1 MYNSV
6 YSCFIIRDNKTI
18 ARFPKRGILTQLDMI
33 DRYGRIIDYLRISVT
48 DRCNLR
54 CVYCMPAE
62 GVEWK
67 SHGEV
72 LSFEEI
78 LRLCGIMAG
87 LGVRTFKITGGEPL
101 VRKGVAG
108 FIARLRAIPGIEQVT
123 LTTNGLLLED
133 FFDEA
138 EGAGHSAGSLVDG
151 VNISLDTLDPERF
164 SKVTRTSPDAL
175 AKGREPSAGQGLPA
189 ILRALDRA
197 QSLGIPVK
205 LNCVPLRGFNEA
217 DLPGLAALARNVN
230 RAVRFIELMPLGS
243 ANSLEPIPGA
253 EVAALLERVYGPLV
267 FYPGKLGNGPA
278 VYYSLPGFAGKIG
291 FINAV
296 SEGFCETCN
305 RLRLNSG
312 GLLKPCLS
320 SDTGLD
326 LRRLLRSGVSDD
338 GLRAAVAELAAQ
350 KPPSHNFSAIYRRER
365 TEHISGMYHIGG

>member
-1 MYNSV
+1 MN
-6 YSCFIIRDNKTI
+6 
-18 ARFPKRGILTQLDMI
+18 TQRISAVPPMI

-67 SHGEV
+67 PHGDM

-87 LGVRTFKITGGEPL
+87 MGIRKVKVTGGEPL

-108 FIARLRAIPGIEQVT
+108 FIAKLKTIPGIEQVT
-123 LTTNGLLLED
+123 ITTNGILLEE

-138 EGAGHSAGSLVDG
+138 AADGAGRPVDG

-164 SKVTRTSPDAL
+164 SRLTRTASDAFV
-175 AKGREPSAGQGLPA
+175 RGQGLPA

-197 QSLGIPVK
+197 QTLGIPVK
-205 LNCVPLRGFNEA
+205 LNCVPLRGFNET
-217 DLPGLAALARNVN
+217 DLAGIAALARNVN

-243 ANSLEPIPGA
+243 AGSLEPIPGA
-253 EVAALLERVYGPLV
+253 EVAAMLEQAYGKLIP
-267 FYPGKLGNGPA
+267 YTGRLGNGPA
-278 VYYSLPGFAGKIG
+278 EYYSLPDFAGKIG

-305 RLRLNSG
+305 RLRLSSG
-312 GLLKPCLS
+312 GILKPCLS
-320 SDTGLD
+320 SDTGKD
-326 LRRLLRSGVSDD
+326 LRALLRGGAPDAD
-338 GLRAAVAELAAQ
+338 LAAAVAELVAQ
-350 KPPSHNFSAIYRRER
+350 KPPSHNFSAVYERER
-365 TEHISGMYHIGG
+365 TNHVSGMYHIGG

>member
-1 MYNSV
+1 
-6 YSCFIIRDNKTI
+6 
-18 ARFPKRGILTQLDMI
+18 MI

-62 GVEWK
+62 GVAWK
-67 SHGEV
+67 PHDEV

-78 LRLCGIMAG
+78 LRLCAVMAG
-87 LGVRTFKITGGEPL
+87 LGIRKVKITGGEPL
-101 VRKGVAG
+101 VRKGVAL
-108 FIARLRAIPGIEQVT
+108 FIAKLRAIPGIEQVT
-123 LTTNGLLLED
+123 ITTNGLLLEE

-138 EGAGHSAGSLVDG
+138 GDCYPAGNLVDG

-164 SKVTRTSPDAL
+164 SKVTRTALDAF
-175 AKGREPSAGQGLPA
+175 ARGQGLPA
-189 ILRALDRA
+189 VLRALDRA

-217 DLPGLAALARNVN
+217 DLPALAALAQTAN

-243 ANSLEPIPGA
+243 ANSLDFIPGA

-267 FYPGKLGNGPA
+267 PYPGTLGNGPA
-278 VYYSLPGFAGKIG
+278 EYYVLPGFAGKIG

-305 RLRLNSG
+305 RLRLSSG
-312 GLLKPCLS
+312 GILKPCLS
-320 SDTGLD
+320 SDSGLD
-326 LRRLLRSGVSDD
+326 LRALLRGGASDAEI
-338 GLRAAVAELAAQ
+338 RAAAAELAAQ
-350 KPPSHNFSAIYRRER
+350 KPPSHNFSAVYERER
-365 TEHISGMYHIGG
+365 TKHKSGMYHIGG